1 MIRTTM
7 QATGGEHIN
16 SFAARMV
23 ARANKTREPISGVFN
38 GIELT
43 AEPGS
48 DAAAVVR
55 TFESEMDSRAKAYRQ
70 SPGGIAAAAK
80 RAPEIV
86 SRQKEYDA
94 LVGGLPGLDMANRP
108 AVLRWLCRFQDAA
121 DDIGVTKHASQAIID
136 HFARH
141 GFVAGM
147 NCGERHD
154 KDNPENVFGWIVGQ
168 AMDGI
173 ARVGAPMGILHH
185 FAEQWLARADARKDR
200 EG

>member
-7 QATGGEHIN
+7 AATGGEHIN

-38 GIELT
+38 EIELT
-43 AEPGS
+43 AEPGG
-48 DAAAVVR
+48 DAATIVR
-55 TFESEMDSRAKAYRQ
+55 TFESEMDARAKAYRE
-70 SPGGIAAAAK
+70 SPAGIAAAEK
-80 RAPEIV
+80 RAAEIAA
-86 SRQKEYDA
+86 RQKEYDA
-94 LVGGLPGLDMANRP
+94 LVARLPDLDMADRP

-121 DDIGVTKHASQAIID
+121 DDIGVAKHASRAVID
-136 HFARH
+136 HFAQH
-141 GFVAGM
+141 GLVAGM
-147 NCGERHD
+147 NCDEYHD

-173 ARVGAPMGILHH
+173 ERVGAPMGILHH
-185 FAEQWLARADARKDR
+185 FAEQWLAAGARKGK